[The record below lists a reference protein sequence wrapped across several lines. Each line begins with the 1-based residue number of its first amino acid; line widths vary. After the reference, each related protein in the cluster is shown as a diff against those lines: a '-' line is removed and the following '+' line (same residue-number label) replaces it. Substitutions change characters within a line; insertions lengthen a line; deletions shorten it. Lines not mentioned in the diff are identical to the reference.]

1 MRLGKEQGVI
11 LITTLWILMILSVIA
26 LGFSIELQLEAR
38 MSRTQLDTH
47 QAYYLARA
55 GVIRTL
61 VELKNDAILDH
72 RTRNAIYD
80 APGDCWANNEET
92 EKIYKDIPLGE
103 GTYTVVI
110 QDELGKMN
118 INKAT
123 VKMFEGL
130 FQALD
135 YKEDDA
141 KYFATA
147 IVDYRDGDSDYNQDS
162 SYTEEE
168 FYYGSKDT
176 TLAKEHFKNE
186 DFVSPV
192 ELLNVP
198 GFKPEMLY
206 EPRGIYGNPDLK
218 VSLIDLLTVEGDG
231 MTNVNTAPLPVLT
244 AMILSMVDEDVENA
258 ISIAQNLNDR
268 ILGSDGEPG
277 TSDDKPFTNAGEVA
291 TELGPIN
298 PLLGARLS
306 RTVRTD
312 SNLFRIQSTGQI
324 GKAKTTVEAL
334 VKREWVV
341 TLLTSEEMEMMENQF
356 KGAKEGVRVQ
366 ILKWQEF

>member
-1 MRLGKEQGVI
+1 MILRRKDGVV
-11 LITTLWILMILSVIA
+11 LITTLWILLILSVLA
-26 LGFSIELQLEAR
+26 LGFTIDLQLEAR
-38 MSRTQLDTH
+38 MARTQMDTH

-55 GVIRTL
+55 GVIRAL

-92 EKIYKDIPLGE
+92 DKIYKDIELGE
-103 GTYTVVI
+103 GTYTVKV
-110 QDELGKMN
+110 QDELGKIN
-118 INKAT
+118 INKASL
-123 VKMFEGL
+123 KMFEGL

-135 YKEDDA
+135 FKEDDA
-141 KYFATA
+141 KFYATA
-147 IVDYRDGDSDYNQDS
+147 IIDYRDGDDYYNQDS

-176 TLAKEHFKNE
+176 THVKEHFKNAP
-186 DFVSPV
+186 FVSPI

-198 GFKPEMLY
+198 GFKPEILY
-206 EPRGIYGNPDLK
+206 EPRAIYNNPDNK
-218 VSLIDLLTVEGDG
+218 VALIDLLTVEGDG

-244 AMILSMVDEDVENA
+244 AMILGMVDEDVGNA
-258 ISIAQNLNDR
+258 ISIAENLEDR
-268 ILGSDGEPG
+268 ILGVDRMPG
-277 TSDDKPFTNAGEVA
+277 TDDDKPFTNAGEVA

-312 SNLFRIQSTGQI
+312 SNMFKIISVGKI
-324 GKAKTTVEAL
+324 GKAQTTVEAL

-341 TLLTSEEMEMMENQF
+341 TILTPEELEMMENQF
-356 KGAKEGVRVQ
+356 KGAREGVRVQ
-366 ILKWQEF
+366 ILKWQEY